1 MALQRRSPHLLAQQA
16 YGDNADQHT
25 IMTQLSSTHT
35 IQSWRE
41 ARSKDAGTLFVN
53 ALLVAL
59 CAACLLDVVTHVT
72 AGGALFGVYTL
83 KQAVAALG
91 LLITLAILT
100 RVLVAPAGGSWTRAA
115 VAFVQQRA
123 WLGVPAC
130 LGFVALLG
138 WMFTQAWWGNFPL
151 TQVCVFAAAVL
162 LLGLVLF
169 APHSGALRWRKW
181 PIGVLAFWL
190 LIELGMQIAALLG
203 VLPFDN
209 RSGLYTAY
217 GRVYQRGEGVG
228 HGVTNRFGFYDAAPV
243 APGGAQGARAR
254 GIVLLGDGFVQGL
267 HVSQREHMATQLR
280 ARIGASDRVSA
291 NGFPGYGA
299 GLYTD
304 PKLVPY
310 TVLRFNPDEVVVLFH
325 LVNDFDMRSEP
336 DGVRPFYDLSAD
348 GRPVVRE
355 SDALRLHALQHLII
369 RAYDPLNPAQ
379 TLQSH
384 LFTVQLLRQKLDP
397 AYEYRDYGDLG
408 VPPDYPTH
416 LDAIGAGQPF
426 GPASALFSANP
437 TPAAQR
443 AMTLAEAQ
451 LRTLQSELAA
461 LGIKLRVV
469 TIPYFPPQL
478 LERANAPGW
487 STESN
492 GFDALRPERELQRF
506 AMASGIDLLP
516 MGEYMRKQNMTGA
529 QIRAMYFHGGVGDL
543 TPAGHAFFAQAIADC
558 MVRAGGCGPW

>member
-1 MALQRRSPHLLAQQA
+1 
-16 YGDNADQHT
+16 
-25 IMTQLSSTHT
+25 MTQLSSTHIPT
-35 IQSWRE
+35 WRE
-41 ARSKDAGTLFVN
+41 ARSKDAGYLLVN
-53 ALLVAL
+53 ALLVAS
-59 CAACLLDVVTHVT
+59 CAASLLDVLTHVT
-72 AGGALFGVYTL
+72 AGGALLGVYTL
-83 KQAVAALG
+83 KQAAAALG
-91 LLITLAILT
+91 LLITLALLM
-100 RVLVAPAGGSWTRAA
+100 RVLVAPAGGGWTRKAIA
-115 VAFVQQRA
+115 SVQQRA
-123 WLGVPAC
+123 WLGALMC
-130 LGFVALLG
+130 LGFVALLA

-151 TQVCVFAAAVL
+151 AQVCLFAAATL

-181 PIGVLAFWL
+181 TIGVAAFWL
-190 LIELGMQIAALLG
+190 LIEVGMQIAALLG

-217 GRVYQRGEGVG
+217 GRVYQHGEGVG
-228 HGVTNRFGFYDAAPV
+228 HGVTNRFGFYDAAPEAPV
-243 APGGAQGARAR
+243 ASTQGARAR
-254 GIVLLGDGFVQGL
+254 RIVLLGDGFVQGL
-267 HVSQREHMATQLR
+267 HVSQREHMAMRLR
-280 ARIGASDRVSA
+280 ERMGLSDRVSA

-325 LVNDFDMRSEP
+325 LVNDFDMRSQP
-336 DGVRPFYDLSAD
+336 DGVKPFYDLSAD

-384 LFTVQLLRQKLDP
+384 LFTVQLLRWKLDP
-397 AYEYRDYGDLG
+397 AYEYREYGDLG
-408 VPPDYPTH
+408 VPPAYPTH
-416 LDAIGAGQPF
+416 LDAIDARQPF
-426 GPASALFSANP
+426 GPASALFAAKQ
-437 TPAAQR
+437 TPETQR

-469 TIPYFPPQL
+469 TIPYFPSQVL
-478 LERANAPGW
+478 DRADAPGW
-487 STESN
+487 STESG

-506 AMASGIDLLP
+506 ASAAGIDLLP
-516 MGEYMRKQNMTGA
+516 MGEYMRTQNLTGA
-529 QIRAMYFHGGVGDL
+529 QIRAMYFRDGAGEL
-543 TPAGHAFFAQAIADC
+543 SPAGHAFFARAIADC
-558 MVRAGGCGPW
+558 IYRTGRCAP